1 MSWTMANQYARTSLI
16 SLCAAVLIAAIHH
29 VLELGARGA
38 VIALILIP
46 AAYGVMFWFK
56 RSRSRAALIVYALLN
71 VWMVVGF
78 GLLHGFVE
86 HTIKLFA
93 LSHSTATSDLT
104 TLMRHLSGVA
114 MAGAVVWVMITG
126 WRFLSAAAN
135 APAETAATMK
145 QLPPIPAIASAALLV
160 AVVGAEAYVDA
171 QSFRVA
177 IIAPITGPN
186 AVLAQSF
193 VRAAEMAKEDLGP
206 EAKRI
211 VLVTVDTTGTPE
223 KARSVI
229 DGTFG
234 ARRID
239 AVLGAV
245 SASGQFTVPYAREA
259 RIPHICIC
267 SVRTI
272 GDGQYNFTNIPL
284 PEDEAVRWVTEA
296 KRRGIT
302 TVAILA
308 QEEESIRNHANAMA
322 REAMRN
328 GIKILF
334 DGRFA
339 GEKSDFA
346 LLAEQA
352 RAANADLV
360 FAEAFP
366 PLIDHLVNELR
377 RQGVANIASIVTPS
391 AADDLRAF
399 EGIWYTDT
407 NLADATFQSR
417 FEARFP
423 GTRFA
428 AHMTPYAYDSFK
440 LLARALASG
449 ADPAAYVRGVTRY
462 DGVAGIVTR
471 DRGGGNFRSQP
482 AVWIIENGQP
492 RELQP

>member
-1 MSWTMANQYARTSLI
+1 MANQYARTSLI

-29 VLELGARGA
+29 VLELGPRGA

-56 RSRSRAALIVYALLN
+56 RSQSRAALIVYALLN

-86 HTIKLFA
+86 HTIALLA

-114 MAGAVVWVMITG
+114 TAGTAVWVVITG
-126 WRFLSAAAN
+126 WRFLSVAAN

-145 QLPPIPAIASAALLV
+145 QLPLIPAIASAALFA
-160 AVVGAEAYVDA
+160 AVVAADAYVDA
-171 QSFRVA
+171 RSFRVA
-177 IIAPITGPN
+177 IIAPFTGPN

-193 VRAAEMAKEDLGP
+193 VRAAEMAKEDVGP

-211 VLVTVDTTGTPE
+211 VLVTVDTTGTLE
-223 KARSVI
+223 EARRAV
-229 DGTFG
+229 DGIFRS
-234 ARRID
+234 RRID

-284 PEDEAVRWVTEA
+284 PEDEAVRWVAEA
-296 KRRGIT
+296 KRRGVT
-302 TVAILA
+302 TIAILA
-308 QEEESIRNHANAMA
+308 QEETSIRNHANAMA

-339 GEKSDFA
+339 GETTDFS

-352 RAANADLV
+352 HAANTDLV

-366 PLIDHLVNELR
+366 PLIDRLVQELR
-377 RQGVANIASIVTPS
+377 GQGVANIASIVTPS
-391 AADDLRAF
+391 AAEDLRTL
-399 EGIWYTDT
+399 EGVWYTDT
-407 NLADATFQSR
+407 NLADAAFQSR

-449 ADPAAYVRGVTRY
+449 GDAAAHVRGVTRY
-462 DGVAGIVTR
+462 DGVAGMVTR
-471 DRGGGNFRSQP
+471 DREDGNFRSRP
-482 AVWIIENGQP
+482 AVWVIENGQP